1 MKHVDPMSSP
11 LVVEEVK
18 ANIEKII
25 GICEEL
31 RGRNV
36 ALKEANGLLEKTVNE
51 QQGEIKELH
60 GTIEMLK
67 MAKSLAVS
75 DGKTTDAKLKINEL
89 VREIDKC
96 ISLLNK

>member
-1 MKHVDPMSSP
+1 MESAVLNSVKEKVHMLMSNNSS
-11 LVVEEVK
+11 
-18 ANIEKII
+18 
-25 GICEEL
+25 
-31 RGRNV
+31 
-36 ALKEANGLLEKTVNE
+36 LKEQNIQLETKVSELKNTLE
-51 QQGEIKELH
+51 QQKSEIENFNKKVK
-60 GTIEMLK
+60 MLK